1 MPASAKLTRPLA
13 RKVRKMQDN
22 DPDAIWSGI
31 IALVCSIILII
42 AILWIAFT

>member
-1 MPASAKLTRPLA
+1 MPASVMLLRTFV

-31 IALVCSIILII
+31 IALVCTIILITV
-42 AILWIAFT
+42 ILWIALT